1 MGLLVAMSS
10 WGFWVSLTADIFI
23 AVGLTLQK
31 RAINDLQA
39 AGKSA
44 DITALARSPMWLSGQ
59 ILSIVAEVGNLAAY
73 GDVNTPTAVVASL
86 GCVGVI
92 FSWAFALLFLGEAF
106 RWRDVAGVI
115 TVVIGVV
122 SVVLFVPK
130 KQPEHG
136 MNYMPCPFW
145 YQDDFSFA
153 NAPAG
158 AVPEFWYPGTGADC
172 MDDPRTATGRDVCT
186 ENLLACGSAYW
197 YVWQPMWLIYFSA
210 TVALFVAAFTRLLAR
225 GPEHP
230 FSFLILSDLAGG
242 WTVSSAVLVSA
253 FVGSYAIGEGKLCAP
268 RAIRRRA
275 QFVGAQFGAASFDR
289 ASAALRYALVEP
301 IFWVMLIILVST
313 AIFQVVY
320 LNKAL
325 ENYPSTLVIPLH
337 YVLFTI
343 FSITGPSILYQELTL
358 DPAQLPLPP
367 PLMMGLFVG
376 GILMTFLGVAT
387 LSSGHGDDDSAIAGE
402 PISPPARW
410 STASGEPGAPRR
422 PRAPSLMRGY
432 SVVVPV
438 FVPQQRI
445 WEPEQTTR
453 SRRASTSEAMGAAAA
468 ARAAAAGARK
478 PDFGKMKSAMY

>member
-10 WGFWVSLTADIFI
+10 WGFYVSLTADVFI

-158 AVPEFWYPGTGADC
+158 AVPELWYPGTGADC

-253 FVGSYAIGEGKLCAP
+253 FVGSYAIGEGNCAP
-268 RAIRRRA
+268 RAIRRARNSSA
-275 QFVGAQFGAASFDR
+275 RNSAPR
-289 ASAALRYALVEP
+289 NSAA
-301 IFWVMLIILVST
+301 
-313 AIFQVVY
+313 
-320 LNKAL
+320 
-325 ENYPSTLVIPLH
+325 
-337 YVLFTI
+337 
-343 FSITGPSILYQELTL
+343 
-358 DPAQLPLPP
+358 PP
-367 PLMMGLFVG
+367 PPTAPPPPAG
-376 GILMTFLGVAT
+376 T
-387 LSSGHGDDDSAIAGE
+387 LWSSRSSG
-402 PISPPARW
+402 
-410 STASGEPGAPRR
+410 
-422 PRAPSLMRGY
+422 
-432 SVVVPV
+432 
-438 FVPQQRI
+438 
-445 WEPEQTTR
+445 
-453 SRRASTSEAMGAAAA
+453 
-468 ARAAAAGARK
+468 
-478 PDFGKMKSAMY
+478 

>member
-1 MGLLVAMSS
+1 M
-10 WGFWVSLTADIFI
+10 SLTADVFI

-253 FVGSYAIGEGKLCAP
+253 FVGAYAIGEGKLCAARK
-268 RAIRRRA
+268 RARA
-275 QFVGAQFGAASFDR
+275 QFF
-289 ASAALRYALVEP
+289 
-301 IFWVMLIILVST
+301 
-313 AIFQVVY
+313 
-320 LNKAL
+320 
-325 ENYPSTLVIPLH
+325 
-337 YVLFTI
+337 
-343 FSITGPSILYQELTL
+343 
-358 DPAQLPLPP
+358 
-367 PLMMGLFVG
+367 
-376 GILMTFLGVAT
+376 
-387 LSSGHGDDDSAIAGE
+387 
-402 PISPPARW
+402 
-410 STASGEPGAPRR
+410 
-422 PRAPSLMRGY
+422 GY
-432 SVVVPV
+432 S
-438 FVPQQRI
+438 
-445 WEPEQTTR
+445 
-453 SRRASTSEAMGAAAA
+453 S
-468 ARAAAAGARK
+468 ARN
-478 PDFGKMKSAMY
+478 

>member
-153 NAPAG
+153 SAPAG
-158 AVPEFWYPGTGADC
+158 AVPELWYPGTGADC

-275 QFVGAQFGAASFDR
+275 QFVGARNSSARNSSHCLRRR
-289 ASAALRYALVEP
+289 ASAAAP
-301 IFWVMLIILVST
+301 
-313 AIFQVVY
+313 AG
-320 LNKAL
+320 
-325 ENYPSTLVIPLH
+325 TLW
-337 YVLFTI
+337 
-343 FSITGPSILYQELTL
+343 SSR
-358 DPAQLPLPP
+358 
-367 PLMMGLFVG
+367 
-376 GILMTFLGVAT
+376 
-387 LSSGHGDDDSAIAGE
+387 SSG
-402 PISPPARW
+402 
-410 STASGEPGAPRR
+410 
-422 PRAPSLMRGY
+422 
-432 SVVVPV
+432 
-438 FVPQQRI
+438 
-445 WEPEQTTR
+445 
-453 SRRASTSEAMGAAAA
+453 
-468 ARAAAAGARK
+468 
-478 PDFGKMKSAMY
+478 